1 MIEQLMHLDS
11 KAFPSLN
18 DQQKAQILRQIQYHV
33 EAPPWEDLDL
43 NGLLS
48 LRLRILPGVT
58 RPMSSK
64 GLAKWLF
71 RSSELYR
78 NKNVLDIG
86 TGCGIQGIV
95 CLLGGAHSVL
105 MTDIVQ
111 SATICTQMNLSESGL
126 SQRAIVQ
133 QSDLF
138 NSINDSARFDLIVFA
153 QPYFSGKPIDTYEF
167 TRGMLDPEGLLQR
180 FFRDARTFLR
190 RGGYLALMGWGFAG
204 DGNEPALIGPQFGFK
219 LAHTESYYDWKG
231 VQQGEFRVVL
241 LA

>member
-1 MIEQLMHLDS
+1 M
-11 KAFPSLN
+11 
-18 DQQKAQILRQIQYHV
+18 

-43 NGLLS
+43 NSLLS

-64 GLAKWLF
+64 GLAKWLW

-86 TGCGIQGIV
+86 TGSGIQGIV

-111 SATICTQMNLSESGL
+111 PATVCTQMNLDELGL
-126 SQRAIVQ
+126 AQRAAVQ
-133 QSDLF
+133 LSDLF
-138 NSINDSARFDLIVFA
+138 NSITDSAQFDLIVFA
-153 QPYFSGKPIDTYEF
+153 QPYFSGKPIESYEF
-167 TRGMLDPEGLLQR
+167 TRGMLDPDGLLHR
-180 FFRDARTFLR
+180 FFRDARNFLR
-190 RGGYLALMGWGFAG
+190 PDGRLALMGWNFAG
-204 DGNEPALIGPQFGFK
+204 VENSPAFIGPQFGFK
-219 LAHTESYYDWKG
+219 LTHKELYYDWKG
-231 VQQGEFRVVL
+231 VQQGEFHVVL